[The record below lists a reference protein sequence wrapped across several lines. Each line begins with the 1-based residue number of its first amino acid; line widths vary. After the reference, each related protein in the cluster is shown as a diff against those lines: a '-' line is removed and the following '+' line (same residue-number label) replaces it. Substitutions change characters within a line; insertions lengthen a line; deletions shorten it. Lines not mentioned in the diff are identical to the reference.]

1 MSGYGVTK
9 NEMQMEKLKQFGLKL
24 MEIKRLHSDAAEKVK
39 GYKGLIDRCE
49 NAILSM
55 LKQADIRT
63 IQVDDPENDSKYTFS
78 QGGGSRFNVKDMDAY
93 LDYIKRTGDYTMIT
107 SAVRK
112 EAVVEFRRMNNGRL
126 PPGIEETL
134 YDDLSV
140 RTTRVPA
147 KEDY

>member
-1 MSGYGVTK
+1 
-9 NEMQMEKLKQFGLKL
+9 MEKLKQFGLKL
-24 MEIKRLHSDAAEKVK
+24 MEIKRLHGEAAEKVK
-39 GYKGLIDRCE
+39 HFKGLMDRAE

-63 IQVDDPENDSKYTFS
+63 IQVDDPEHDSKYTFS
-78 QGGGSRFNVKDMDAY
+78 QGGGSRFNVKDMEAY
-93 LDYIKRTGDYTMIT
+93 LHYIKSTGDYSMIT

-112 EAVVEFRRMNNGRL
+112 EAVVEFRRMNKGLL
-126 PPGIEETL
+126 PPGVEETL

-147 KEDY
+147 QEEM